1 MLGLLDQFFL
11 RKIMVK
17 AHRRKLRFSERS
29 PQFFKLYL
37 PNLCSLRLRIPPAF
51 VKYFDGVLPHKST
64 ITSSAKRWQVN
75 MNQVND
81 DLYFDKGWKQ
91 FVQDNS
97 LEFGDFLIFYYGG
110 NAKFYVKI
118 YGKNGCQKEVNN
130 PTGETHQ
137 ENETIDHS
145 KSCQIACRTSSKKV
159 IRKKHLSPRVPN
171 EIQEDDIDRE
181 LRDKFKSKF
190 PFFRVVMSS
199 TYLKRGI
206 MNIPASFLKSY
217 VEKDRESVT
226 LLSSDKLWPVK
237 LVRYLGTVCR
247 FSSGWHMFCKENAIK
262 KAHPTGKSSRLA
274 CKTSREEVTEKD
286 LSPRGPMEIQ
296 DDIERDLKP
305 NIPASFL
312 KRYMENNRRSV
323 TLVVSDKL
331 WPVKLVRCGGRNV
344 CRLSGAW
351 LVFCEENTIK

>member
-1 MLGLLDQFFL
+1 MMDDLRERERERERGLLGLLDQFFL

-118 YGKNGCQKEVNN
+118 YGKNGCQKEVTN

-237 LVRYLGTVCR
+237 LVRYLGTGILA
-247 FSSGWHMFCKENAIK
+247 GWHAKPAERKLLRKI
-262 KAHPTGKSSRLA
+262 
-274 CKTSREEVTEKD
+274 
-286 LSPRGPMEIQ
+286 SPRGPMEIQ
-296 DDIERDLKP
+296 DDIERDLKKPANSCP
-305 NIPASFL
+305 NFHSSKF
-312 KRYMENNRRSV
+312 S
-323 TLVVSDKL
+323 
-331 WPVKLVRCGGRNV
+331 
-344 CRLSGAW
+344 
-351 LVFCEENTIK
+351 